1 MTASGGRLFRLGFAY
16 AACLFVVVLH
26 QALVMG
32 AQNEEWTVRSY
43 RNRWTFKDVP
53 SVRGSLRAR
62 DGELLAH
69 DEPTFS
75 LDCVYERFRLRHPV
89 GAAVH
94 GATLATRLA
103 GAETRYSY
111 FGGALGPAAAAR
123 LLLTLPV
130 DALLHADLPK
140 EEKRELQ
147 AAAITLLASVSDR
160 SRQRIRKE
168 LLAAALVSPD
178 APIGGALPGLTLE
191 NALSQFSSVQSRLSA
206 LDRALQ
212 EADAKLRD
220 RMGTFADDDYG
231 EDPLLHV
238 DPAPSM
244 ESHEPVARRGLLQKL
259 DVFRVDSLAQR
270 RTREGGEGEPDG
282 ELLERIARPLARGL
296 PFHLA
301 AAVRIASEDQPG
313 LYLEPAL
320 RRVRAE
326 GLPSSLAA
334 ILGSVK
340 PLAEDA
346 SAAVGGDNGRASY
359 LDARVDEA
367 LDEGIV
373 DLVPEDLTDLPE
385 YRQSLAEQARRT
397 YASVLRNRERRGTSG
412 IERALDDE
420 LRGDPGLR
428 LVEHDRKAREQRLWS
443 NLRVEPGTDA
453 QLTIDLSL
461 QELLD
466 REVDRALA
474 HWRGVAHARGSDP
487 GKIDVAMAF
496 VEADSG
502 DVLALAGAPR
512 AVNDIPVVPPALRWR
527 GNGALGSIVKPLFLL
542 EQLVSERRGLPHADL
557 AALDPCP
564 QKWRG
569 KDGRTYRCDHAH
581 WGDGKDPVTAL
592 AKSCNTFFFQLAEA
606 MGENGL
612 RRALWRFG
620 MQDVSTTGGDGRFQ
634 ARPDELPANLCA
646 GPRWIDEAQDL
657 PMRGVGYSLAAN
669 PLTIARAYAAIA
681 TGRLPTLGMRYG
693 EARPSYSLDANE
705 SDLALVRRG
714 LVECVES
721 GTARDI
727 EGLRREGA
735 SGKTGTAEIRIGG
748 KDANNAWFA
757 GYLEPAAGGAR
768 LVFCAVVYAVPDRVH
783 GADAAGLLV
792 ADVFDAMRDDAAIAQ
807 RWMPVQR
814 GAERG
819 R

>member
-1 MTASGGRLFRLGFAY
+1 MTASGGRLFRLGLVY
-16 AACLFVVVLH
+16 AAFLLVVVFH

-32 AQNEEWTVRSY
+32 PQGDEWTVRSY
-43 RNRWTFKDVP
+43 RNRWAFKDVP

-75 LDCVYERFRLRHPV
+75 LDCVYERFRIRHPV

-111 FGGALGPAAAAR
+111 FGGALGPAAAAK
-123 LLLTLPV
+123 LLLSLPV

-147 AAAITLLASVSDR
+147 SAAITLLAAVSDR
-160 SRQRIRKE
+160 SRQRVRKE
-168 LLAAALVSPD
+168 LLAASKERPD
-178 APIGGALPGLTLE
+178 ARIGDALPDLAIE
-191 NALSQFSSVQSRLSA
+191 HALSQFASVQARLSA

-220 RMGTFADDDYG
+220 RMGVFADEELDL
-231 EDPLLHV
+231 EPLAA
-238 DPAPSM
+238 DEAAPMM
-244 ESHEPVARRGLLQKL
+244 EPRLPVARHGLLQKL
-259 DVFRVDSLAQR
+259 DVFRIDSLAGR
-270 RTREGGEGEPDG
+270 RTRNGGEGDTDA
-282 ELLERIARPLARGL
+282 ELLDRIARPVARGL

-320 RRVRAE
+320 RRVRADE
-326 GLPSSLAA
+326 LPPSLAA
-334 ILGSVK
+334 LLGSVA
-340 PLAEDA
+340 PLAQDPLEEKE
-346 SAAVGGDNGRASY
+346 GRGRYVA
-359 LDARVDEA
+359 ARVDDV
-367 LDEGIV
+367 LDDGLLE
-373 DLVPEDLTDLPE
+373 LVPSDLTDLPD
-385 YRQSLAEQARRT
+385 YRQSLAKQAERT
-397 YASVLRNRERRGTSG
+397 YASVLRNRERRGTNG
-412 IERALDDE
+412 IERGLDAE
-420 LRGDPGLR
+420 LRGEPGLR
-428 LVEHDRKAREQRLWS
+428 LVEHDRKAREQRLWTS
-443 NLRVEPGTDA
+443 LRVEPGTDV
-453 QLTIDLSL
+453 QLTIDLRL
-461 QELLD
+461 QSLLD

-512 AVNDIPVVPPALRWR
+512 SVDDMPVVPPALRWR

-557 AALDPCP
+557 GAIEPCP

-569 KDGRTYRCDHAH
+569 KDGRIYRCDHAH
-581 WGDGKDPVTAL
+581 WGDGKDPVTAI
-592 AKSCNTFFFQLAEA
+592 AKSCNTFFFQLAES

-646 GPRWIDEAQDL
+646 GPRWIDEEQGL

-705 SDLALVRRG
+705 AELAIVRRG

-757 GYLEPAAGGAR
+757 GYLDPAQDGAR

-792 ADVFDAMRDDAAIAQ
+792 ADVFDAMRSDSAIAQ
-807 RWMPVQR
+807 RWMPPQR
-814 GAERG
+814 GTERG